1 MDEVDDLVVT
11 PFKEI
16 VDKAK
21 TAVENAGDSNPSM
34 LKAAQ
39 TLLKEGER
47 GLKRIEPL
55 CKKHLDDYGFNFV
68 AALKDH
74 GLSPTP

>member
-1 MDEVDDLVVT
+1 MEEVDDLVVT

-34 LKAAQ
+34 RKAARA
-39 TLLKEGER
+39 LLKEGER

-55 CKKHLDDYGFNFV
+55 CKKHFEDYGSNFI
-68 AALKDH
+68 ASLKEN
-74 GLSPTP
+74 GLAPH